1 MSARML
7 LIVLLPV
14 PGGAARQEAQCAPAY
29 YCGPPGEVCAVNREA
44 VTMAVESNRISIQC
58 AAGQ

>member
-1 MSARML
+1 MRVRMQ
-7 LIVLLPV
+7 LITLPPA
-14 PGGAARQEAQCAPAY
+14 PGGKARQKVQCATAH

-58 AAGQ
+58 SGGQ